1 MVNLIFSSCCFL
13 DIALTKILMSFFFFF
28 FSSVLL
34 CCSWN
39 MLMLAAGLGPGR
51 GLPHLPPLC
60 PPAGARGPPAPP
72 APGPPPGPPPPPPP
86 RPRLPRG
93 PPGSGR
99 AGRGRAAAG
108 AGGQEVTAG
117 VIGRSASGTLTKLY
131 CTVLYCTIAKHWPMQ
146 SPQLGCSNFLYQRVK
161 APTWS
166 NWYWMFCSILRS
178 PVHHLSGHCTVDT
191 NIPAQLHRTNTV
203 PAHGTQAK
211 CVQNGCITSS
221 IQYQIYD
228 FKRTILF
235 TNFWVSYWNI
245 LMASVIFYLKFSS
258 D

>member
-108 AGGQEVTAG
+108 AGGQEATAG

-161 APTWS
+161 PPTWS

-178 PVHHLSGHCTVDT
+178 PVHHLSGHQHPRTAAPHQHCPRTWDPGKMCPKWMYYKFNSIP
-191 NIPAQLHRTNTV
+191 NIWL
-203 PAHGTQAK
+203 
-211 CVQNGCITSS
+211 
-221 IQYQIYD
+221 
-228 FKRTILF
+228 
-235 TNFWVSYWNI
+235 
-245 LMASVIFYLKFSS
+245 
-258 D
+258 